1 MLSAARRQ
9 RAYLPSCLGA
19 TDAGDVSNF
28 RIGIRYAIR
37 YFALVSEHRCC
48 CAQARFMPN
57 LQSLLAQDKS
67 EVMGTRVALVRPKVD
82 YSLNCVPLWIG
93 QGQRR
98 LLRVRRGSEKCQ
110 LRSWKDQVLLAR
122 IIRSL
127 ALSCANF
134 CATGEGFSFR
144 WRHHQFL
151 LYMRIHMTD
160 YQKAAS
166 SVHGSVCPC
175 KHPCAYACVHPS
187 VRQFIRSSVSSVHLF
202 IH

>member
-1 MLSAARRQ
+1 MS
-9 RAYLPSCLGA
+9 PFMPGCLGRA

-98 LLRVRRGSEKCQ
+98 LLRVRGGV
-110 LRSWKDQVLLAR
+110 RSVSFVLGKTT
-122 IIRSL
+122 S
-127 ALSCANF
+127 
-134 CATGEGFSFR
+134 
-144 WRHHQFL
+144 FL
-151 LYMRIHMTD
+151 L
-160 YQKAAS
+160 
-166 SVHGSVCPC
+166 GSYV
-175 KHPCAYACVHPS
+175 V
-187 VRQFIRSSVSSVHLF
+187 
-202 IH
+202 